1 MHLVA
6 RAGCLALGLAAA
18 GCSTYSDDLARS
30 QHAFEEN
37 QHETALAI
45 HRMLEHDTH
54 HLAPAER
61 TRYAYLRGMT
71 DYRIGYKADARH
83 WLAVAKAMDE
93 KTPGAIPADWRTRLD
108 QALSDL
114 DQQVWTSGIE
124 TLPTTLASDKKH
136 PSSKHTRGAA
146 PSEPK
151 EEEEVEEAAPP
162 KPTRKKPASS
172 DEDE

>member
-1 MHLVA
+1 
-6 RAGCLALGLAAA
+6 
-18 GCSTYSDDLARS
+18 
-30 QHAFEEN
+30 
-37 QHETALAI
+37 
-45 HRMLEHDTH
+45 
-54 HLAPAER
+54 
-61 TRYAYLRGMT
+61 MT

-93 KTPGAIPADWRTRLD
+93 KTPGAIPSDWRTRLD
-108 QALSDL
+108 QALTDL

-124 TLPTTLASDKKH
+124 TLPTTITSDKKH
-136 PSSKHTRGAA
+136 PPSKRTRGAE

-162 KPTRKKPASS
+162 KPTRKKPAAS